1 MADNTLLNVGT
12 GGDTIRDLAR
22 QSGTVKTQ
30 VVQLD
35 FGGASANAEQLVSTT
50 NALPAAMYD
59 GTNLAINSLSAGT
72 GANGLLVAQGATNF
86 FFSAVNSSTAQLAA
100 AATFNGGIEA
110 VLSSPEVSVII
121 DSDQPGTLVVKQ
133 YITST
138 AGTQVINTTFNITAK
153 ASGNC
158 FGRSFPI
165 NGNYFS
171 VSFTNTG
178 ASATTTLNI
187 NVAYGNIPAVTQLLN
202 APMSLNEVNG
212 TAFTL
217 GQAAMATSLPVVLAS
232 NQASIP
238 VAATLQ
244 AGSAVAGK
252 FGIDQTTPGT
262 TNLVALTA
270 ETTKV
275 IGTVNL
281 SAAQTLATVTTVGAV
296 TAITNALPTGANTI
310 GTVNPPAITKGTQ
323 GTVGVST
330 QDLKDAGRNQT
341 NYFMAAQVVSTAT
354 DALQSLTG
362 YKSGAAVTATTT
374 PAVVTTAKTY
384 RINKIVIT
392 YIAIATIG
400 AIQVSLRA
408 NTAGVVAIT
417 SPLVDSWIVGTSAA
431 TAGVTT
437 TTVIDVPDGIEFA
450 AGTGIGIS
458 VLGLGATGTAT
469 AVGYAKISVSGYE
482 Y

>member
-1 MADNTLLNVGT
+1 MADNTVLPTGV
-12 GGDTIRDLAR
+12 GGDTIATDDIGGVKFQRVKLIYGADGVN
-22 QSGTVKTQ
+22 SG
-30 VVQLD
+30 D
-35 FGGASANAEQLVSTT
+35 VSTT
-50 NALPAAMYD
+50 NALPTAMYD
-59 GTNLAINSLSAGT
+59 SASVGINSLSAGT
-72 GANGLLVAQGATNF
+72 GANGLLTAQGATNF
-86 FFSAVNSSTAQLAA
+86 FVSTVNSSTAQLAA
-100 AATFNGGIEA
+100 AATFNGAIES
-110 VLSSPEVSVII
+110 VLSAPFASIII

-133 YITST
+133 YITSS
-138 AGTQVINTTFNITAK
+138 AGTQVINTTFNIAAK

-171 VSFTNTG
+171 ISFTNTG

-187 NVAYGNIPAVTQLLN
+187 NVAYGNINATTQLLN
-202 APMSLNEVNG
+202 LPVSLNEING
-212 TAFTL
+212 TAFAL
-217 GQAAMATSLPVVLAS
+217 GQVAMAASLPVTIAS
-232 NQASIP
+232 NQSSIP

-252 FGIDQTTPGT
+252 VGIDQTTPGT

-310 GTVNPPAITKGTQ
+310 GTVNPPTITKGTQ
-323 GTVGVST
+323 GAIGVTV

-354 DALQSLTG
+354 EALQSLTG

-384 RINKIVIT
+384 RINKVVIT
-392 YIAIATIG
+392 YVGIATAG
-400 AIQVSLRA
+400 AIQVNLRA
-408 NTAGVVAIT
+408 NTAGVVAIG
-417 SPLVDSWIVGTSAA
+417 SPLVDSWLVGANA
-431 TAGVTT
+431 VAAGVAETI
-437 TTVIDVPDGIEFA
+437 VIDIPDGLEFA
-450 AGTGIGIS
+450 AGTGIGIT
-458 VLGLGATGTAT
+458 VLGVGATGTAAIT
-469 AVGYAKISVSGYE
+469 GYAKISVSGYE